1 MTKPPNPPNPF
12 EVFSKEEPPKP
23 PDPTLEALKAL
34 GVDEVVLEKLEA
46 LASVWGIPTWCAVS
60 VVISDG
66 YDNKVAALREAEG
79 D

>member
-1 MTKPPNPPNPF
+1 MSGDDTPF
-12 EVFSKEEPPKP
+12 EVFSKEKPPKP
-23 PDPTLEALKAL
+23 SDPFIESLKAQ

-46 LASVWGIPTWCAVS
+46 LATVWGIPTRYAVS

-79 D
+79 E

>member
-1 MTKPPNPPNPF
+1 MSEKPPF

-23 PDPTLEALKAL
+23 SDPFIAALKQHAI
-34 GVDEVVLEKLEA
+34 DEVVLEKLEA
-46 LASVWGIPTWCAVS
+46 LATVWGIPTRYALS

-79 D
+79 E

>member
-12 EVFSKEEPPKP
+12 EVFSKDEPPKP
-23 PDPTLEALKAL
+23 PDPTVEALKAL

-46 LASVWGIPTWCAVS
+46 LASVWGVPTWCAVS

-79 D
+79 E

>member
-1 MTKPPNPPNPF
+1 MSEKPPF

-23 PDPTLEALKAL
+23 SDPFIESLKAHAI
-34 GVDEVVLEKLEA
+34 DEVVLEKLEA
-46 LASVWGIPTWCAVS
+46 LATVWGIPTRYALS

-79 D
+79 E